1 MQSFSRSDLYNMG
14 REEAA
19 AEALGPR
26 ATFFLTLCQVVAPV
40 SVPESKS
47 PALQRFRFFFT
58 RDTEA
63 GHSRY
68 WLHFGYFD
76 TELEAKR
83 WRGVLG
89 RIYPRATIQSSHRSS
104 ADQTTSTQTALT
116 DTQVLKMLTAEAA
129 MERTATQARPP
140 APASAPKAGSKALT
154 ASLNAL
160 RDDEWAGLKED
171 DTTIRSGIRH
181 LHVEL
186 VASARSRKD
195 LRTKRKP

>member
-1 MQSFSRSDLYNMG
+1 MQSFSRSDLYKMG

-19 AEALGPR
+19 AGVFGPR

-40 SVPESKS
+40 TVPESKS

-58 RDTEA
+58 RDVEA
-63 GHSRY
+63 GHTRY

-83 WRGVLG
+83 WCNVLG
-89 RIYPRATIQSSHRSS
+89 RIYPRVTIQCSQKR
-104 ADQTTSTQTALT
+104 APEQTTSTQTALSE
-116 DTQVLKMLTAEAA
+116 TQVLKMLAAEASK
-129 MERTATQARPP
+129 P
-140 APASAPKAGSKALT
+140 AAPGAPTGRSKALE

-160 RDDEWAGLKED
+160 RDSEWEGLKED
-171 DTTIRSGIRH
+171 DTTIRSGVRH

-186 VASARSRKD
+186 VTGARSRKD
-195 LRTKRKP
+195 HKPNRKS